1 MYSVRKRQ
9 SEATASHEA
18 SSSSRGGTKAAK
30 LSEEE
35 GATAVVN
42 QDSRFTHHNQPI
54 VVSVYKDHVTE
65 QEKGIILCTL
75 PSGASDARFRLL
87 GSGPGTRLAVMKY
100 AWPPIA
106 YEIDELFGE
115 EIKSG
120 EMAAC
125 DPRIAALKDDL
136 KFTRQNKNEAP
147 KGSIEITFPSQ
158 SRQRL
163 TQSRV
168 VERHERMGAKQYWW
182 N

>member
-115 EIKSG
+115 EIRSG

-136 KFTRQNKNEAP
+136 KLTR
-147 KGSIEITFPSQ
+147 
-158 SRQRL
+158 
-163 TQSRV
+163 
-168 VERHERMGAKQYWW
+168 
-182 N
+182 

>member
-42 QDSRFTHHNQPI
+42 QDSRFTHRNQPT
-54 VVSVYKDHVTE
+54 VVSVYKDHVTA
-65 QEKGIILCTL
+65 QEKVNTL
-75 PSGASDARFRLL
+75 PFGASDARFRLL
-87 GSGPGTRLAVMKY
+87 GSRPGNRLAVVDY

-115 EIKSG
+115 EIRSG

-125 DPRIAALKDDL
+125 DPRIAALKDDVKL
-136 KFTRQNKNEAP
+136 TR
-147 KGSIEITFPSQ
+147 
-158 SRQRL
+158 
-163 TQSRV
+163 
-168 VERHERMGAKQYWW
+168 
-182 N
+182 